1 MTLEPTQDEQELALQ
16 RQQQFQDMGMPD
28 RANRGELKK
37 KDDEQRTMRL
47 RLDLNLDAQLEL
59 RAKVHGDVTLTLLE
73 S

>member
-1 MTLEPTQDEQELALQ
+1 MQLEPTQEEQEQALQ
-16 RQQQFQDMGMPD
+16 RQQQQGMGMPD
-28 RANRGELKK
+28 YEQRGGLQK
-37 KDDEQRTMRL
+37 KDDEPRTMRL